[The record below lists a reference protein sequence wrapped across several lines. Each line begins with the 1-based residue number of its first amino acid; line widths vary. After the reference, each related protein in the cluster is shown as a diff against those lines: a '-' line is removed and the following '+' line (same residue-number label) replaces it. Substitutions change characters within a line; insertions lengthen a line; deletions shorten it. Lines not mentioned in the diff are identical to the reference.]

1 MKSREAYKG
10 VVQKQRL
17 MFDSLVFSTEFLH
30 PGIRKSGCFFDKREA
45 G

>member
-10 VVQKQRL
+10 VVQNRL
-17 MFDSLVFSTEFLH
+17 MYEPGFSTKFLH
-30 PGIRKSGCFFDKREA
+30 PDIRKSGCFFDKREA